1 MKTAFRL
8 SVLAMIIGVLSVAG
22 CGDDLLPLE
31 ETVSFVSANPP
42 AGSIIQQDTIITV
55 TFNGVPGNV
64 TVNPGNATTAGKIVV
79 ISGAFTEGAQS
90 IYLSWDDYD
99 YVLDYKVTPATPK
112 ETVPPGDQAPKA
124 EKQ

>member
-22 CGDDLLPLE
+22 CGADPPPLE
-31 ETVSFVSANPP
+31 KTVSFVSANPP
-42 AGSIIQQDTIITV
+42 VDSIIQQDTIITV

-79 ISGAFTEGAQS
+79 ISGAFAKGAQS
-90 IYLSWDDYD
+90 VYLSWDDCD
-99 YVLDYKVTPATPK
+99 YVLDYKVTPATQK
-112 ETVPPGDQAPKA
+112 
-124 EKQ
+124 